1 MFKPWTRASLWKSL
15 TVLAWL
21 PDPTYF
27 FALMQKSSKKN
38 QGFRKMAK
46 NYFVSLSP
54 ANSLLDCIR
63 VLVNLRSNP
72 DNHRDR
78 LPYAAL

>member
-1 MFKPWTRASLWKSL
+1 MFKPRTSTSLCKSPK
-15 TVLAWL
+15 VLAWL

-27 FALMQKSSKKN
+27 YALMQKSSKKN

-54 ANSLLDCIR
+54 AKLAPGLHLS
-63 VLVNLRSNP
+63 VSQS
-72 DNHRDR
+72 
-78 LPYAAL
+78 ALESR

>member
-1 MFKPWTRASLWKSL
+1 MFKPGTSTSLCKSPK
-15 TVLAWL
+15 VLAWL

-54 ANSLLDCIR
+54 ANSLLDCI
-63 VLVNLRSNP
+63 
-72 DNHRDR
+72 
-78 LPYAAL
+78 